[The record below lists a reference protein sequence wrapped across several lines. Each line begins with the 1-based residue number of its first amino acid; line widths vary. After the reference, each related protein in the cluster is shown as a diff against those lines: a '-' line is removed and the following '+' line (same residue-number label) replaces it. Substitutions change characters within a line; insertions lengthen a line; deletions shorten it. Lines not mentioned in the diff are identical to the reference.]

1 MNLKMLFVINDEEKK
16 LNKICSKYKLPFN
29 TLVHAEGT
37 ASEGILNFLG
47 LRKTEKN
54 LLLSIIS
61 SYEEKEIMSYLKN
74 DFKINEIGKGIAFT
88 VPLSSSSKY
97 VLETF
102 QEKKGE
108 KMEKES
114 KYHLIITI
122 ANEGYADKIMNVAKR
137 NGANGGTLIKGRG
150 IGGKG
155 SFKLFNVTVEPEKDI
170 IIIVCTN
177 EEKNKIMKAILDKNG
192 INTES
197 KGICFSLPIDAAIGI
212 DE

>member
-16 LNKICSKYKLPFN
+16 LNKICSKYKLSFN
-29 TLVHAEGT
+29 TLVHADGT

-74 DFKINEIGKGIAFT
+74 EFKINEIGKGIAFT

-122 ANEGYADKIMNVAKR
+122 ANEGYADIIMNVAKR

-170 IIIVCTN
+170 ILIVCTN

-197 KGICFSLPIDAAIGI
+197 KGICFSLPIDAAVGI

>member
-16 LNKICSKYKLPFN
+16 LNKICSKYKLSFN
-29 TLVHAEGT
+29 TIVHADGT

-74 DFKINEIGKGIAFT
+74 EFKINEIGKGIAFT

-170 IIIVCTN
+170 ILIVCTN

-197 KGICFSLPIDAAIGI
+197 KGICFSLPIDAAVGI

>member
-16 LNKICSKYKLPFN
+16 LNKICSKYKLSFN
-29 TLVHAEGT
+29 TIVHADGT

-61 SYEEKEIMSYLKN
+61 SYEEKEIMSYLKKE
-74 DFKINEIGKGIAFT
+74 FKINEIGKGIAFT

-122 ANEGYADKIMNVAKR
+122 ANEGYADKIMNVANR
-137 NGANGGTLIKGRG
+137 NGANGGTLIRGRG

-155 SFKLFNVTVEPEKDI
+155 SFKLFNFTVEPERDI
-170 IIIVCTN
+170 ILIVCTN

-197 KGICFSLPIDAAIGI
+197 KGICFSLPIDATVGI

>member
-16 LNKICSKYKLPFN
+16 LNKICSKYKLSFN
-29 TLVHAEGT
+29 TVVHADGT

-61 SYEEKEIMSYLKN
+61 SYEEKEIMSYLK
-74 DFKINEIGKGIAFT
+74 DEFKINEIGKGIAFT

-155 SFKLFNVTVEPEKDI
+155 SFKLFNLTVEPEKDI
-170 IIIVCTN
+170 ILIVCTN

-197 KGICFSLPIDAAIGI
+197 KGICFSLPIDVAVGI

>member
-16 LNKICSKYKLPFN
+16 LNKICSKYKLSFN
-29 TLVHAEGT
+29 TLVHADGT

-61 SYEEKEIMSYLKN
+61 SYEEKEIIIYLKN
-74 DFKINEIGKGIAFT
+74 EFKINEIGKGIAFT

-122 ANEGYADKIMNVAKR
+122 ANEGYADIIMNVAKR

-170 IIIVCTN
+170 ILIVCTN

-197 KGICFSLPIDAAIGI
+197 KGICFSLPIDAAVGI

>member
-16 LNKICSKYKLPFN
+16 LNKICSKYKLSFN
-29 TLVHAEGT
+29 TIVHADGT

-74 DFKINEIGKGIAFT
+74 EFKINEIGKGIAFT

-170 IIIVCTN
+170 ILIVCTN

-197 KGICFSLPIDAAIGI
+197 KGICFSLPIDATIGI